1 MLDLIINILLVLIGG
16 LMPALLW
23 LWFWLKEDKAHP
35 EPNKLIIKTFIFGAL
50 MVPIAYILQK
60 SLDFTLFDGNYISLM
75 FSGGIISFIII
86 LFMAAIEEFVKFA
99 AAKNGG
105 LDNKNNDEPID
116 VPIYMVTAALGFAAL
131 ENILFLSIILSKGQF
146 ALAVDVAII
155 RSIGSTLL
163 HVSSSAIIGVFGS
176 FSYFYKNSIQKKY
189 LFFGFM
195 FAILLHTLFNLFIIN
210 NSNLEKVGYISVW
223 MFTMLILILFERI
236 KKIKVSKIK
245 NV

>member
-1 MLDLIINILLVLIGG
+1 
-16 LMPALLW
+16 
-23 LWFWLKEDKAHP
+23 
-35 EPNKLIIKTFIFGAL
+35 
-50 MVPIAYILQK
+50 
-60 SLDFTLFDGNYISLM
+60 
-75 FSGGIISFIII
+75 
-86 LFMAAIEEFVKFA
+86 
-99 AAKNGG
+99 
-105 LDNKNNDEPID
+105 
-116 VPIYMVTAALGFAAL
+116 MVTAALGFAAL

-155 RSIGSTLL
+155 RSIGSTLV